1 MKRLPIRGGNW
12 NNGASAGVFA
22 LNLNNARSNANT
34 NIGGRPAPGDR
45 QMWHAYRACRQ
56 NAPQKDAPSSAM
68 AQARSRNIQ
77 QAGRSSSAHAR
88 AFGPAA
94 LRGNSLRRMAKTYNN
109 LFPLVYDF
117 EALHDAYLRARSGKR
132 DRHEVQCFEQDLE
145 GNLIALQNELIW
157 GLYRCG
163 AYRTFYVH
171 EPKMRM
177 VAALPFRD
185 RVVQHALVAVI
196 EPLWERRFIADS
208 YACRPGRGTHRGAD
222 RAQAM
227 LRQVKRTH
235 GRVAVF
241 KADIAKYFQ
250 SIDHAVLK
258 HLLRRRI
265 ACRQTL
271 TLIDHI
277 IDSANVL
284 HGTPGTGLPIGNL
297 TSQLAA
303 NIYLHELDEFV
314 KHGLRERH
322 YARYMDDFIVVHH
335 DKAHLQRVRV
345 QVEAFLAQRLHL
357 KTNSKTQVFPV
368 AMLRGRALDFL
379 GYRIWT
385 THRRLRK
392 SSINRITRTLKRLR
406 RHHAEGRIGM
416 ARVLQSVRSWV
427 AHAMHADTRG
437 LRERVL
443 RAPLAADAQRGTSSE
458 GSHGA

>member
-1 MKRLPIRGGNW
+1 
-12 NNGASAGVFA
+12 
-22 LNLNNARSNANT
+22 
-34 NIGGRPAPGDR
+34 
-45 QMWHAYRACRQ
+45 
-56 NAPQKDAPSSAM
+56 
-68 AQARSRNIQ
+68 
-77 QAGRSSSAHAR
+77 
-88 AFGPAA
+88 
-94 LRGNSLRRMAKTYNN
+94 MAKTYNN
-109 LFPLVYDF
+109 LFPRIYDF
-117 EALHDAYLRARSGKR
+117 EALHAAYLRARAGKR
-132 DRHEVQCFEQDLE
+132 DRQEVQHFEMDLE

-157 GLYRCG
+157 GQYRSG
-163 AYRTFYVH
+163 SYRTFMVH
-171 EPKMRM
+171 EPKARM

-185 RVVQHALVAVI
+185 RVVQHALVAVV
-196 EPLWERRFIADS
+196 EPLWECRFIADS

-227 LRQVKRTH
+227 MRQVKREH

-258 HLLRRRI
+258 RLLAKRI
-265 ACRQTL
+265 ACKPTL
-271 TLIDHI
+271 ALLDQI

-322 YARYMDDFIVVHH
+322 YARYMDDFIVIHH

-345 QVEAFLAQRLHL
+345 QVEAFLDQHLRL

-368 AMLRGRALDFL
+368 ALVRGRALDFL

-392 SSINRITRTLKRLR
+392 SSISRITRTLKRLQ
-406 RHHAEGRIGM
+406 RHYADGRVSW
-416 ARVLQSVRSWV
+416 ARVLQSIRSWV
-427 AHAMHADTRG
+427 AHALHADARG
-437 LRERVL
+437 LRKRVL
-443 RAPLAADAQRGTSSE
+443 GGVTFVRNMPVIGVALREQS
-458 GSHGA
+458 